1 MLNDNEALHAFFLA
15 LPGTTHDYKEEWAAD
30 RYMIGDKMYAMLGG
44 DKDGK
49 AILTLKAEP
58 SYAEQLR
65 TEYDAIVPG
74 YYMNKTHWNSVYR
87 DADLSDELISKLIR
101 HSYEQVIEK
110 LPKRTQR
117 ELLGDY

>member
-1 MLNDNEALHAFFLA
+1 
-15 LPGTTHDYKEEWAAD
+15 
-30 RYMIGDKMYAMLGG
+30 MYAMLGG
-44 DKDGK
+44 DKEGK
-49 AILTLKAEP
+49 AILTVKAEP

-65 TEYDAIVPG
+65 TGYDTIVPR

-87 DADLSDELISKLIR
+87 DVDLSDELIDKLIR
-101 HSYEQVIEK
+101 HSYEQVLEK